1 MKKKR
6 TYRTEHVEQVRVIE
20 LLPALAA
27 GCIVAL
33 DVAKAK
39 FVVALATLSGEVVK
53 LFRFEHP
60 TESRIFL
67 SLVDALRGHVE
78 PGKLRAAMEPT
89 GTYGDAI
96 RHQLGAMGVPVC
108 MVSPKKTHDSREV
121 FDGVPS
127 MHDPKSAVL
136 IAKLC
141 SMDLSSQWLPRSDAL
156 TRVRALVDQR
166 HHACEQ
172 RERCFGRLEGL
183 LSRHWPEFFQW
194 MDLRLQRTAPRLLM
208 TFPGPARVH
217 AEPERVAALLRASS
231 CGRLSKQ
238 AIDGVLEGAAA
249 TLGVPMLEEQSSFL
263 MSLAEQVDAATD
275 AIEKLDHE
283 LAAVGKHDEV
293 FVRLAAWMGPY
304 TAAVIVTKCDLR
316 RYTSARQLE
325 KACGLNLREK
335 SSGEDKGRLSI
346 TKRGPSLV
354 RKVLFMFA
362 LRMIYR
368 SHVVRAWYMRRRGY
382 TEQVKQRAVVAV
394 MRKLV
399 RAILP
404 VASGAPFDE
413 GKLFDLRRLDL
424 EATPPSPKQVT
435 FESRTVRRSIARG
448 NKRGGASAA
457 AAST

>member
-172 RERCFGRLEGL
+172 RERCFGRLE
-183 LSRHWPEFFQW
+183 
-194 MDLRLQRTAPRLLM
+194 
-208 TFPGPARVH
+208 
-217 AEPERVAALLRASS
+217 
-231 CGRLSKQ
+231 C
-238 AIDGVLEGAAA
+238 
-249 TLGVPMLEEQSSFL
+249 
-263 MSLAEQVDAATD
+263 
-275 AIEKLDHE
+275 
-283 LAAVGKHDEV
+283 
-293 FVRLAAWMGPY
+293 
-304 TAAVIVTKCDLR
+304 VT
-316 RYTSARQLE
+316 
-325 KACGLNLREK
+325 
-335 SSGEDKGRLSI
+335 SI
-346 TKRGPSLV
+346 TNS
-354 RKVLFMFA
+354 
-362 LRMIYR
+362 
-368 SHVVRAWYMRRRGY
+368 
-382 TEQVKQRAVVAV
+382 Q
-394 MRKLV
+394 
-399 RAILP
+399 
-404 VASGAPFDE
+404 
-413 GKLFDLRRLDL
+413 
-424 EATPPSPKQVT
+424 
-435 FESRTVRRSIARG
+435 
-448 NKRGGASAA
+448 
-457 AAST
+457 